1 MRPPN
6 APVNGGMEGKDQL
19 QYPAPSP
26 RASGVSA
33 VALYTQ
39 AQIKEFVN
47 LLEVPFDPP
56 VIEWR
61 VTNTNKGNG
70 SIRGQVIPYADQ
82 RAYTD
87 RLNALFSPA
96 GWTRKYTVH
105 TSANF
110 QGTKDQKTTAKVFV
124 TCDLTI
130 FGIGCHSAT
139 GEEWA
144 DDENAGTAAEAQ
156 AFKRSCACF
165 GLGRYLYHFSGAWV
179 DLDDRKRPRTKPRL
193 AGWATPDG
201 WRQGLRPNSGENLRS
216 SQSST
221 AAATQGAATCR
232 GEANLV
238 CQIESMSKPLGR
250 GLYRGLLK
258 AVRAWKPSDIKD
270 EAVLRRVL
278 TQMQVADS
286 GLRRLEAAVD
296 KTDLESLAAILE
308 SMGLKSLN
316 HLDSLDTLHKIVLTL
331 EAKAAML
338 SQT

>member
-1 MRPPN
+1 
-6 APVNGGMEGKDQL
+6 MEGKDQL

-165 GLGRYLYHFSGAWV
+165 GLGRYLYYFTGTWV
-179 DLDDRKRPRTKPRL
+179 DLDDRKRPKTIPKL
-193 AGWATPDG
+193 AGWATPEG
-201 WRQGLRPNSGENLRS
+201 WREGLRPGQTSDSQPSRS
-216 SQSST
+216 SKNNGSPTNQSGG
-221 AAATQGAATCR
+221 TQGR
-232 GEANLV
+232 RRELI
-238 CQIESMSKPLGR
+238 QSIEEMADLLGK

-258 AVRAWKPSDIKD
+258 TIAIAWKPSDIAD
-270 EAVLRRVL
+270 IGVLERVF
-278 TQMQVADS
+278 THMQAAER
-286 GLRRLEAAVD
+286 GLKRLEAALD
-296 KTDLESLAAILE
+296 TTGPEPLATILRSFNLNSLDRVE
-308 SMGLKSLN
+308 
-316 HLDSLDTLHKIVLTL
+316 SLDTLHKIVLAL
-331 EAKAAML
+331 EARTAST
-338 SQT
+338 SQ